1 MSNAKEK
8 PKVTATAL
16 IEKLE
21 NEKGITFHYINKQ
34 NAARYLIEK
43 NNYLRTASYRKNYPK
58 HLNGS
63 QNGKYINLDF
73 AYLIELSIIDMYF
86 RELLLNMCIDVEHDL
101 KVKIISDVEK
111 NNAEDGYNIV
121 KLFLKAYPA
130 TLRNIEQ
137 KIDSV
142 FVGPLINNYFEIVQV
157 FTTHSDEKEASLKN
171 RILSV
176 DCPVWAFLEIISFGN
191 LIKFAEFYYHY
202 YYHNLP
208 ACYKFSVLNPVKSLR
223 NACAHNNCLL
233 NNLTTRNVSPPA
245 DITKFAAHRLKI
257 TRNQR
262 KRCLSLRPIFEFTT
276 LLYLYDTIVSEK
288 VRKHGIDKLSHFIN
302 GRMCEKASYF
312 KENNTLTETYNYLKK
327 CVDNLCD

>member
-63 QNGKYINLDF
+63 QKGKYINLDF

-137 KIDSV
+137 KIDST
-142 FVGPLINNYFEIVQV
+142 FVGPLINNYFEIESISPDDS
-157 FTTHSDEKEASLKN
+157 HKN
-171 RILSV
+171 RFPKKHIVFV
-176 DCPVWAFLEIISFGN
+176 DCPVWVFLEIISFGN
-191 LIKFAEFYYHY
+191 LIQFAKFYYDHY
-202 YYHNLP
+202 YDNLP
-208 ACYKFSVLNPVKSLR
+208 ACYKPSVLNPVKSLR
-223 NACAHNNCLL
+223 NACAHNNCLI
-233 NNLTTRNVSPPA
+233 NNLTTKNAKPLK
-245 DITKFAAHRLKI
+245 DISEFASHRLKI
-257 TRNQR
+257 ASGQR
-262 KRCLSLRPIFEFTT
+262 KRCLSLRPMFEVTT

-288 VRKHGIDKLSHFIN
+288 VRKHGIDKLSRFID

-312 KENNTLTETYNYLKK
+312 KENNTLVQTYNYLKK